1 LKVMWNRDQWDSHKQ
16 RLLTGSLLFFPL
28 LLILGVGPYWSW
40 LLLVALASGTGLW
53 EFQKLLAENDSS
65 PWCQA
70 SYVLAGLL
78 FPVGAAFAGVTG
90 LHCSLL
96 LSLFGGFFCILAF
109 SPRNPDSLAR
119 LSRLCMA
126 WLYIPYLLSYVLLIG
141 RMEGGRG
148 WMFLILMVI
157 VSSDAGAY
165 YCGRK
170 FGRHKLY
177 EIVSPKKTVEGSI
190 AGLLAGMA
198 SGGVFGFLFLDGT
211 PIKLLLLLSGSLA
224 LVGQVGDL
232 VESMM
237 KRMSGKKDSSQLLP
251 GHGGILDRLDSL
263 LFAFPTAWLFLVWM
277 NRG

>member
-1 LKVMWNRDQWDSHKQ
+1 MWNRDQWDSHKQ

-40 LLLVALASGTGLW
+40 LLLVALASATGLW

-90 LHCSLL
+90 LHCSLV
-96 LSLFGGFFCILAF
+96 LSLFGGFFCILAV
-109 SPRNPDSLAR
+109 SPQNPDGLAR
-119 LSRLCMA
+119 LARLCVA

-141 RMEGGRG
+141 RLEGGRA
-148 WMFLILMVI
+148 WMFLILIVI

-165 YCGRK
+165 YCGRR

-190 AGLLAGMA
+190 GGLFAGMA
-198 SGGVFGFLFLDGT
+198 SGSVFGYLFLDGT
-211 PIKLLLLLSGSLA
+211 PMKWLLLLCGGLA

-232 VESMM
+232 FESMM